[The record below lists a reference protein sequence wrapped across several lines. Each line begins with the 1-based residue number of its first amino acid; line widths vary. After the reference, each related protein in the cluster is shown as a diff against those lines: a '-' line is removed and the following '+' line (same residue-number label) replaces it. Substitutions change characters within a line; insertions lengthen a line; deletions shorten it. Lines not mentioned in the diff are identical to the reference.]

1 VCSNPAALLMDRTT
15 GPLEPRCTEADVH
28 APLLPTMA
36 PAFCNVPALAVD
48 MTRDPRCE
56 IGTQEARV
64 GYFICEPGDGSEA
77 QPYGSEM
84 ITLFC
89 EVDSASGV

>member
-36 PAFCNVPALAVD
+36 PAFSNVAPLAVD
-48 MTRDPRCE
+48 MTRGIPAARSGLRRPESDTSYASL
-56 IGTQEARV
+56 GTVARRNLV
-64 GYFICEPGDGSEA
+64 V
-77 QPYGSEM
+77 QK
-84 ITLFC
+84 
-89 EVDSASGV
+89 